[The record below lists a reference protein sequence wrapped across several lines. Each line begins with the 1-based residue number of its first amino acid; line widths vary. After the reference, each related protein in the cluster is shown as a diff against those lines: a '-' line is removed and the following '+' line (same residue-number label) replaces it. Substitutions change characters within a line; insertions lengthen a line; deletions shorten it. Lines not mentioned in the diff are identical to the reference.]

1 MNILIFRLDGA
12 IDALYERSTKLYYT
26 FIGLLLVATIA
37 LTGVAAALAM
47 PGSTLEALFG
57 GTAGLLAFFGCR
69 AIVTHYQRANP
80 EDYRP
85 PLRERMGLNRG
96 KTLGAAAGIWLVSLI
111 VLGSQGFQH
120 PAIGALTI
128 LVALTLVVLATRTP
142 EEKSALDAEANRDTI
157 LWSSDMEE
165 SYGGNEDEFLEED
178 EEQR

>member
-26 FIGLLLVATIA
+26 VIGLILIATVA

-57 GTAGLLAFFGCR
+57 GSAGLLAFFGCR

-128 LVALTLVVLATRTP
+128 LIALTLVVLATRTP
-142 EEKSALDAEANRDTI
+142 EEKSALAAQAEEDAIIWSSDAEADYY
-157 LWSSDMEE
+157 DDD
-165 SYGGNEDEFLEED
+165 SYED
-178 EEQR
+178 EEER